1 MTNKLHYYQ
10 EIKVGEGC
18 SRCGGVLTVM
28 SKNGKVFS
36 VCLRCTSR
44 ELASRTSELKNRNL
58 LRENR

>member
-1 MTNKLHYYQ
+1 MTNKLQYLQ

-18 SRCGGVLTVM
+18 SRCGGTLTMM

-44 ELASRTSELKNRNL
+44 SLVSRVSKLKK
-58 LRENR
+58 